1 MKIVIKFIIKLP
13 FSYYKHNINKEISVH
28 YNALL
33 AEVGGLDPDTEASQ
47 GFAPAEIIEKV
58 KQFDLD
64 MHLLNVTLRG
74 YQAFGA
80 KYALVQ
86 KHTILGD
93 EIGLGKTIEAL
104 AVLCHLKRQGGT
116 HFLVVCPASVL
127 VNWEHEI
134 IRHSY
139 LEHPWR
145 LHGPER
151 IQRLGV
157 WAEQG
162 GLAITTFDTLKLLD
176 LKYDLTISA
185 MIVDEAHFVKN
196 PRALRSLFKT
206 PIGPL
211 CGGIKY
217 FGVKRFS

>member
-1 MKIVIKFIIKLP
+1 MKLLLAALLNFK
-13 FSYYKHNINKEISVH
+13 SYNT
-28 YNALL
+28 LL
-33 AEVGGLDPDTEASQ
+33 AEVGRLDPDTEASQ

-64 MHLLNVTLRG
+64 MRLLNVTLRG

-93 EIGLGKTIEAL
+93 EMGLGKTIEAL

-127 VNWEHEI
+127 VNSENET

-139 LEHPWR
+139 VR
-145 LHGPER
+145 
-151 IQRLGV
+151 
-157 WAEQG
+157 
-162 GLAITTFDTLKLLD
+162 
-176 LKYDLTISA
+176 
-185 MIVDEAHFVKN
+185 
-196 PRALRSLFKT
+196 T
-206 PIGPL
+206 PM
-211 CGGIKY
+211 
-217 FGVKRFS
+217 